1 VKKAAGCAVLLALL
15 AGPAWAGDAW
25 VADYAIQDAKGERTL
40 VLVRDDNRV
49 EYRISGEAPR
59 IWRRL
64 QDGVEMRELHP
75 EEKRVITYSPGDLRT
90 LGMPTDWEQLAGIV
104 EPGLRTRLSMK
115 DGAKFFGQASVRYTG
130 SDPQG
135 NKVMLDWLAGAG
147 LPVHYCVGG
156 QCAAKRDAG
165 DGLRLRSLKQVP
177 AEQAFSSEEGLLEI
191 DQADLG
197 DMEMDPVVRHL
208 THG

>member
-1 VKKAAGCAVLLALL
+1 MKKAASCVLLALL
-15 AGPAWAGDAW
+15 AGPVWAGDAW

-40 VLVRDDNRV
+40 VLVRDENRV

-75 EEKRVITYSPGDLRT
+75 QEKRVVTYSPGDLRT
-90 LGMPTDWEQLAGIV
+90 LGMPTEWELLAGIV
-104 EPGLRTRLSMK
+104 EPGLRTRLSMQ
-115 DGAKFFGQASVRYTG
+115 DGAKVFGQPSVRYTG
-130 SDPQG
+130 ADAQG
-135 NKVMLDWLAGAG
+135 NKVILDWLAGAS
-147 LPVHYCVGG
+147 LPVRYCVGG
-156 QCAAKRDAG
+156 QRAAKRGAG

-197 DMEMDPVVRHL
+197 DMEMDPVVRHM

>member
-1 VKKAAGCAVLLALL
+1 MKKVASCLLLALL

-25 VADYAIQDAKGERTL
+25 VADYAIRDDKGERTL
-40 VLVRDDNRV
+40 VLVRDDDTV

-75 EEKRVITYSPGDLRT
+75 AEKRVVTYSPGDLRT
-90 LGMPTDWEQLAGIV
+90 LGMPTEWGLLAGIV
-104 EPGLRTRLSMK
+104 EPGLRTRLSRK
-115 DGAKFFGQASVRYTG
+115 DGARVFDQASVRYAG
-130 SDPQG
+130 SDAQG
-135 NKVMLDWLAGAG
+135 KQVILDWLADAG
-147 LPVHYCVGG
+147 LPVRYCVGE

-165 DGLRLRSLKQVP
+165 DGLRLRSLKRMP
-177 AEQAFSSEEGLLEI
+177 ADQAFSSEEGLLEI

-197 DMEMDPVVRHL
+197 DMEMDPVVRHM

>member
-1 VKKAAGCAVLLALL
+1 VKKAASCVLLALL

-25 VADYAIQDAKGERTL
+25 VADYAIRDAKGERTL
-40 VLVRDDNRV
+40 VLVRDDDRV

-64 QDGVEMRELHP
+64 QDGVEMRELHA

-90 LGMPTDWEQLAGIV
+90 LGMPTEWELLTGIV

-115 DGAKFFGQASVRYTG
+115 DGAKVFDQPSVRYTG
-130 SDPQG
+130 SDSQG
-135 NKVMLDWLAGAG
+135 NKVILDWLAGAG
-147 LPVHYCVGG
+147 LPVRYCVGG
-156 QCAAKRDAG
+156 QCATKRDAG
-165 DGLRLRSLKQVP
+165 DGMRLRSLKRMP
-177 AEQAFSSEEGLLEI
+177 ADQAFSSEEGLLEI

-197 DMEMDPVVRHL
+197 DMEMDPVVRHM